1 MSGRLSIVIPALNEE
16 NRIGVAVSSAIEAGA
31 SEVIVSDGGSSDATV
46 SVARE
51 RGAIVVSVP
60 GPRGRQLNEGAAR
73 AEGDVLAFVHADTT
87 LPRDAGAAIGE
98 AMEEGVEFGGFR
110 IGFVER
116 SARLSIAAAMINL
129 RTSLTKCPWGDQ
141 AQFIRR
147 DVFEEV
153 GRFREIPIMEDYE
166 LALRMKKRG
175 RTKVLDARVLT
186 SGRRFLEKGVL
197 GTAFI
202 NWRIITAWHLGADP
216 QELAVLYRGRG

>member
-1 MSGRLSIVIPALNEE
+1 MSGRLSVVIPALNEE
-16 NRIGVAVSSAIEAGA
+16 NRIGDAVASALEAGA
-31 SEVIVSDGGSSDATV
+31 SEVIVSDGGSSDSTL
-46 SVARE
+46 SEARKA
-51 RGAIVVSVP
+51 GASVVSVP
-60 GPRGRQLNEGAAR
+60 GPRGRQLNEGAAS

-98 AMEEGVEFGGFR
+98 AMKEGIEFGGFR
-110 IGFVER
+110 LRFVEP
-116 SARLSIAAAMINL
+116 SVRLSIAAAMINL

-166 LALRMKKRG
+166 LAVRMKKRG
-175 RTKVLDARVLT
+175 RTVVLDARVLT

-197 GTAFI
+197 RTAFI

-216 QELAVLYRGRG
+216 KELAELYRGRD